1 MQSDQE
7 LFILLFASSG
17 VTEKLIH
24 SMEQELSGEIKDRTR
39 ILEGFIILCVIINYV
54 ISLIWN
60 HGKAYWDNSKNESS
74 GFESILRSHMISVIT
89 STKSLPTNITEPKTS
104 SIENLTKIINSV
116 TLLMAT
122 VEHYTVADPNKEIY
136 LRKKVSTLK
145 RQRYAHV
152 EGWEELRKGAWNQAR
167 EIGVQFSESAE
178 LGERLSGEGNNEGI
192 NFAVSNQKTNQLEE
206 RLLSAVG
213 CQTTSAVSR
222 SKVHL

>member
-7 LFILLFASSG
+7 LFILLFANSG
-17 VTEKLIH
+17 ITEKLIH
-24 SMEQELSGEIKDRTR
+24 SMEQELSREIKDRTR
-39 ILEGFIILCVIINYV
+39 IL
-54 ISLIWN
+54 
-60 HGKAYWDNSKNESS
+60 AYWDNSKNESS

-122 VEHYTVADPNKEIY
+122 VELYTVVDSNKGLY
-136 LRKKVSTLK
+136 LRFKKCSTLK

-152 EGWEELRKGAWNQAR
+152 EGWKELRKRAWNQTR
-167 EIGVQFSESAE
+167 EVGVQFSESAE

-192 NFAVSNQKTNQLEE
+192 NFAVSNQKTKQLEE

-222 SKVHL
+222 FKVNLIQYILEVISVQFSYY